1 MSHHASRA
9 GLREVVGQKQNAV
22 GDRTF
27 RFPSVSNGLARGAAG
42 PAMMGTFPAQ
52 VCTAVATISLYS
64 RGSSEKNSP
73 VPPAANRALAP
84 YGASHSSRSAYAGA
98 LKLPPASKSVTG
110 KERRPSPIMVLSSW
124 GVNWDNA
131 LLDIRFRTT
140 YCDSDGEYGCAT
152 SMVQL

>member
-1 MSHHASRA
+1 MAWRVEPPA
-9 GLREVVGQKQNAV
+9 
-22 GDRTF
+22 
-27 RFPSVSNGLARGAAG
+27 

-124 GVNWDNA
+124 GVNWDIA
-131 LLDIRFRTT
+131 FLDIRCRTT
-140 YCDSDGEYGCAT
+140 YCDLDGVLALIGKGKTELRV
-152 SMVQL
+152 SPKQHR